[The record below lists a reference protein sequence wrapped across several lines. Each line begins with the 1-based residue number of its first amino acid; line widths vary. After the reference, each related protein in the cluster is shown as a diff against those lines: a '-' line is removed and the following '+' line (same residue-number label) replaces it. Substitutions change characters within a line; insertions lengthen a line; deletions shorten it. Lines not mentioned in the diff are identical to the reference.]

1 MPAKFTLRTSVVKLR
16 TIAMFGLPERQPFNY
31 GPYKLWPCFSK
42 PEFQW
47 FSAIDGEPHYFRTLN
62 EAKLFIKDRLSMED
76 AENLCD

>member
-1 MPAKFTLRTSVVKLR
+1 MPAKFALRTSVVKLR

>member
-1 MPAKFTLRTSVVKLR
+1 MHAQFMRRTSVVKLR
-16 TIAMFGLPERQPFNY
+16 TIVMFGLPERQPFNY

-47 FSAIDGEPHYFRTLN
+47 FAAIDGAPYYFRTLN

>member
-1 MPAKFTLRTSVVKLR
+1 MPAKFALRTSVVKLR

-47 FSAIDGEPHYFRTLN
+47 FSAVDGEPHYFRTLN
-62 EAKLFIKDRLSMED
+62 EAKLFIKDRLSIED

>member
-1 MPAKFTLRTSVVKLR
+1 MRRTSVVKLR
-16 TIAMFGLPERQPFNY
+16 TIAMWGLPDRQPFNY

-47 FSAIDGEPHYFRTLN
+47 FSAIDGRPFYFRTLS
-62 EAKLFIKDRLSMED
+62 EAKLFIKDKLSVED

>member
-1 MPAKFTLRTSVVKLR
+1 MHAQFMRRTSVVKLR
-16 TIAMFGLPERQPFNY
+16 TIAMFGLPDRQPFNY

-47 FSAIDGEPHYFRTLN
+47 FSPIDGKPFYFKTLS
-62 EAKLFIKDRLSMED
+62 EAKLFIKDRLSVED

>member
-1 MPAKFTLRTSVVKLR
+1 MHAQFMRRTSVVKLR
-16 TIAMFGLPERQPFNY
+16 TITMFGLPERQPFNY
-31 GPYKLWPCFSK
+31 GSYKLWPCFSK

-47 FSAIDGEPHYFRTLN
+47 FSAIDGAPYYFRTLN

>member
-1 MPAKFTLRTSVVKLR
+1 MHAQFAIRTSVVKLR

-47 FSAIDGEPHYFRTLN
+47 FAAIDGAPYYFRTLN
-62 EAKLFIKDRLSMED
+62 EARLFIKDRLSMED

>member
-1 MPAKFTLRTSVVKLR
+1 MPAKFALRTSVVKLR

-47 FSAIDGEPHYFRTLN
+47 FSAIDGEPHDFRTLN
-62 EAKLFIKDRLSMED
+62 EAKLFIKDRLSVED

>member
-1 MPAKFTLRTSVVKLR
+1 MPAKFALRTSVVKLR

-47 FSAIDGEPHYFRTLN
+47 FSAVDGEPHYFRTLN

>member
-1 MPAKFTLRTSVVKLR
+1 MHAQFAITTSVVKLR
-16 TIAMFGLPERQPFNY
+16 TIPMLGLPERQPFSY
-31 GPYKLWPCFSK
+31 EGVKLWPCFSR

-47 FSAIDGEPHYFRTLN
+47 FSAVDGEPHYFRTLN

>member
-1 MPAKFTLRTSVVKLR
+1 MVKLR
-16 TIAMFGLPERQPFNY
+16 TIVMFGLPERQPFNY

-47 FSAIDGEPHYFRTLN
+47 FSAVDGEPHYFRTLN

-76 AENLCD
+76 SENLCD

>member
-1 MPAKFTLRTSVVKLR
+1 MHAQFMRRTSVVKLR

-47 FSAIDGEPHYFRTLN
+47 FAAIDGAPYYFRTLN

>member
-1 MPAKFTLRTSVVKLR
+1 MHVEFALRTSVVKLR
-16 TIAMFGLPERQPFNY
+16 AIAMFGLPERQPFNY

-47 FSAIDGEPHYFRTLN
+47 FAAIDGAPYYFRTLN

>member
-1 MPAKFTLRTSVVKLR
+1 MHVRFMRRTSVVKLR
-16 TIAMFGLPERQPFNY
+16 TIAMFGLPERQSFNY
-31 GPYKLWPCFSK
+31 SPYKLWPCFSK